1 MTEDEARTWLIET
14 LDVPRET
21 MELLER
27 YVTLLLDEAT
37 RQNLIAES
45 TRDHVWARHIVDS
58 AQLLALADEAPTGLW
73 IDLGAGAG
81 LPGLVVAALSE
92 RPMLLIE
99 SRRKRVEFLD
109 MAVEAMGLSHRVKV
123 EGRRVEAMPD
133 GTAAAV
139 ISARAFAPLDRLF
152 TVAHRIS
159 RSGTVWLLPKGRGA
173 QSELEVARGAWQ
185 GVFHVKQSVTDADSA
200 IIVARNVRRGNR

>member
-1 MTEDEARTWLIET
+1 MTEDEARTWLNEV
-14 LDVPRET
+14 LNVPRET
-21 MELLER
+21 MGLLER

-45 TRDHVWARHIVDS
+45 TRDHIWARHIVDS
-58 AQLLALADEAPTGLW
+58 AQLLPLAEDAPTGPW

-92 RPMLLIE
+92 RPMALIE
-99 SRRKRVEFLD
+99 SRRKRVEFLN
-109 MAVEAMGLSHRVKV
+109 MAVETMGLSHRVKV

-159 RSGTVWLLPKGRGA
+159 RSGTIWLLPKGRGA

-185 GVFHVKQSVTDADSA
+185 GVFHVKQSVTDPDSA

>member
-1 MTEDEARTWLIET
+1 MTEDEARTWLTET

-21 MELLER
+21 MEMLER
-27 YVTLLLDEAT
+27 YVALLLDEAT
-37 RQNLIAES
+37 RQNLIADS
-45 TRDHVWARHIVDS
+45 TRENIWARHIVDS
-58 AQLLALADEAPTGLW
+58 AQLLALADDAPTGLW

-92 RPMLLIE
+92 RPVLLIE
-99 SRRKRVEFLD
+99 SRRKRVEFLNT
-109 MAVEAMGLSHRVKV
+109 AVSTMGVSHRVKV
-123 EGRRVEAMPD
+123 EGRRVETLPD

-152 TVAHRIS
+152 TVAHRFS
-159 RSGTVWLLPKGRGA
+159 RSGTVWLLPKGRSA

-200 IIVARNVRRGNR
+200 IIVARNVRRGSR